1 MLTSLAYRRHIPPQ
15 MLQPYPGHLY
25 RIVPVQPAVRRH
37 VAHPRR
43 VRDMDSVMLIDP
55 FGQGTEIS
63 AGIQVIDM
71 AAVKNAYPSEI
82 KAMPSSVTATPTH
95 SPRSSM
101 MTVCSVS
108 VL

>member
-15 MLQPYPGHLY
+15 MLQPYPGYLY

-71 AAVKNAYPSEI
+71 AAREERVPLGDKSDA
-82 KAMPSSVTATPTH
+82 VTATPTH